1 MTTGEML
8 ELTNYLKGVK
18 QSKAST
24 FTKLKYYYSLLA
36 QLEKLY
42 RINAINKSVFEHS
55 EPMIYRLRETIV
67 EELNSTKE
75 VNIYVSK

>member
-8 ELTNYLKGVK
+8 RFTNYLKGVK
-18 QSKAST
+18 QSKYPA
-24 FTKLKYYYSLLA
+24 FTKLKCYYSLLA
-36 QLEKLY
+36 HLEKLY
-42 RINAINKSVFEHS
+42 GINAINKSEFEHS
-55 EPMIYRLRETIV
+55 DPILYRLRETIE

>member
-8 ELTNYLKGVK
+8 RFTNYLKGVK
-18 QSKAST
+18 QSKYST

-42 RINAINKSVFEHS
+42 GINAINKNEFKHS
-55 EPMIYRLRETIV
+55 DPIIYRLQQTVR
-67 EELNSTKE
+67 EELDATKK
-75 VNIYVSK
+75 VKLYDSK

>member
-8 ELTNYLKGVK
+8 RITNYLKGIK
-18 QSKAST
+18 QSKYST

-42 RINAINKSVFEHS
+42 GINAINKSLFKHS
-55 EPMIYRLRETIV
+55 NPILYRLRETV
-67 EELNSTKE
+67 REELDATKK
-75 VNIYVSK
+75 VKLYVSK